1 MIQGDGNEVYGE
13 VDENILKGKNIA
25 SIHNHHR
32 YFNFPPSPKNF
43 QILELEFEEYE
54 LIVSKGDLWVLE
66 SKDIIPD
73 CDIIEIK
80 ENISKLFYLSQN
92 KIIKEFGED
101 LVEKRNEL
109 YGKLLIDYISNLKF
123 NITLERK
130 GLN

>member
-1 MIQGDGNEVYGE
+1 MIQGMEMKFMVKLMKIFIKE
-13 VDENILKGKNIA
+13 RILPAFITIIDI
-25 SIHNHHR
+25 SILHHHQ
-32 YFNFPPSPKNF
+32 NF